1 MLSDLLPHTVNIQR
15 RTLSSDGMGG
25 QDETWTTVKSSV
37 KCRIWTPKHTLGR
50 LDSGQ
55 AEIAD
60 RRMAIKKNQDLQLLD
75 KVIHGT
81 ENYFLGKD
89 YPVYDASKLHH
100 YEYDLYLNPKK
111 IGS

>member
-1 MLSDLLPHTVNIQR
+1 
-15 RTLSSDGMGG
+15 
-25 QDETWTTVKSSV
+25 
-37 KCRIWTPKHTLGR
+37 
-50 LDSGQ
+50 
-55 AEIAD
+55 
-60 RRMAIKKNQDLQLLD
+60 MAIKKNQDLQLLD